1 MGRRYR
7 LRVRGSIN
15 GGGTWEEWSGFSEQ
29 VKIDLDPPEVS
40 ARISSEDAGKSVIS
54 YSVVDLGSALRGGTV
69 KISHDAA
76 HANPAVEQ
84 AVGIGERE
92 FVFEFPPE
100 KSKIFARLAFSDVA
114 GNLAEVDIEFD
125 VLSQPVILQPLENS
139 IIQGPA
145 LQISGVAK
153 NSQAVSVF
161 LDGREITSNIP
172 VDMDGRFSYGPHRL
186 SQRGEYD
193 IFAVGRNGD
202 SSSGVG
208 QGTKF
213 SYIPAPPQ
221 ISATFANAALEPS
234 ATIRE
239 PGELAVSAQSPIGI
253 ASVKATINGLQVF
266 ERSGGNTSPFSHR
279 QFIDFAQLPNGAH
292 RFGITA
298 TDVDGVSSALDIPF
312 TLKPSAR
319 RLPPVHCAARQQR
332 TGALRRNLARLRHG
346 PSAGS
351 HGAS

>member
-1 MGRRYR
+1 MKESEYDFQDISGLTLTAPSVEAVFTNKSPKWYWDALGLMNTYEVEVQNLRNEVVYSGDVGNSLDFSWPEEIVNGEAYR

-40 ARISSEDAGKSVIS
+40 ARIIQKDAGKSVIS

-239 PGELAVSAQSPIGI
+239 PGELAVSA
-253 ASVKATINGLQVF
+253 
-266 ERSGGNTSPFSHR
+266 
-279 QFIDFAQLPNGAH
+279 
-292 RFGITA
+292 
-298 TDVDGVSSALDIPF
+298 
-312 TLKPSAR
+312 
-319 RLPPVHCAARQQR
+319 
-332 TGALRRNLARLRHG
+332 
-346 PSAGS
+346 
-351 HGAS
+351 